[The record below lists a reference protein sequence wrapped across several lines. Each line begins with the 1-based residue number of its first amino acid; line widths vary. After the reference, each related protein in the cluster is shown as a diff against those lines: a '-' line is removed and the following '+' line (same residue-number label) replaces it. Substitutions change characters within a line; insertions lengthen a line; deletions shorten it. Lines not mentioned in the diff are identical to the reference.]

1 MFQAPATDRTTEPTL
16 RITRPDSR
24 VTAVQRACRYIEA
37 RVDGTDCADG
47 RDETAIVTLAEL
59 GEHCGLSPWHLQR
72 LFKRTMGVSPR
83 QYADAHRMKRFKAG
97 LQQGGGVAAAT
108 YDAGYGSSS
117 RVYERAAAALGMTPA
132 TYAKGGRGA
141 QIAYAVSN
149 SPLGLLLVAATGQ
162 GICFVGIGA
171 GNEDLETALHREF
184 PAADTIRRDDDALA
198 EGVARILGHLNGK
211 EPHVDL
217 PLDIRA
223 TAFQRRVWEELRR
236 IPIGE
241 TRTYGEIARALG
253 QPQAQRAVGHACAT
267 NPIAVVV
274 PCHRVVRGDGQV
286 GGYRWGSDRK
296 QRLID
301 REVSRKGS

>member
-1 MFQAPATDRTTEPTL
+1 MFQAPATDRTTEPTS

-47 RDETAIVTLAEL
+47 RDETAVVTLAEL

-141 QIAYAVSN
+141 QIAYAVTN

-162 GICFVGIGA
+162 GICFVSIGA
-171 GNEDLETALHREF
+171 RNEDLETALQREF

>member
-1 MFQAPATDRTTEPTL
+1 MFQAPATDRTTEPTS

-47 RDETAIVTLAEL
+47 RDETAVVTLAEL

-141 QIAYAVSN
+141 QIAYAVTK

-162 GICFVGIGA
+162 GICFVSIGA
-171 GNEDLETALHREF
+171 RNEDLETALQREF